1 MGYPLILFFN
11 PIIVFFHGSLYSP
24 SKTISPAWIV
34 TSLDVICTSVPSVFI
49 TISLTMASFL
59 SDIACTLS
67 APFQACSKSAA
78 GIAKIHPAI
87 PPRSLFVKYNCPFPV
102 TFVVL
107 LIFTEPSGL
116 LTVDSFTSKSPSS
129 MLFCV
134 GIFQSEP
141 FRLIK

>member
-24 SKTISPAWIV
+24 SQTISSAWIV

-49 TISLTMASFL
+49 VISFTTASFL
-59 SDIACTLS
+59 SDVACTLS
-67 APFQACSKSAA
+67 SSLQACPKSAA
-78 GIAKIHPAI
+78 GVAKIHPAI
-87 PPRSLFVKYNCPFPV
+87 PPRNLFVKYCCPFPV

-107 LIFTEPSGL
+107 FIFTDPSGL
-116 LTVDSFTSKSPSS
+116 LTVDSFTSKSPIS
-129 MLFCV
+129 MLLCV

-141 FRLIK
+141 FRLIR